1 MRFVS
6 LWTVQPDHQLALS
19 QNRSFHS
26 LRYTFLSLPQECSSH
41 AFPVPWPV
49 VAIEVVSVKHN
60 ILWAFEET
68 LSANPYTIT
77 SVAPS
82 DTSDNPMYL
91 THFLSFAFIFKN
103 SSMSIFRP
111 GGTGENESELYDG
124 AWDPPLA
131 SIAPALA
138 AVGDGAGLWAL
149 GIETGT
155 AWALDSA
162 PLLVSEAV
170 PTELGLIGCE
180 GLSNASEMT
189 MSSSL
194 SFSFSFCCRL
204 YASPLI
210 TISGLAFLFL
220 YISGTSARFR
230 LIVAWPRP

>member
-1 MRFVS
+1 MFF
-6 LWTVQPDHQLALS
+6 T
-19 QNRSFHS
+19 
-26 LRYTFLSLPQECSSH
+26 CISS
-41 AFPVPWPV
+41 AM
-49 VAIEVVSVKHN
+49 A
-60 ILWAFEET
+60 
-68 LSANPYTIT
+68 IT

-131 SIAPALA
+131 SIAPYKCQKKFCGPQQPLEGEIYQGANVAANFHTALA